1 MPFCLYFAVQKYI
14 IMRFFRHY
22 LALLCLILPF
32 LSKAQGDKIPL
43 DSKIKTGQ
51 LDNGLK
57 YYIIQ
62 NKKPEKKI
70 ELRIVVNAGSILED
84 KDQLG
89 LAHLMEHMNFNG
101 LKHFP
106 QNEVVH
112 YLQSIGVEFGA
123 DLNAYTSFDETV
135 YILPIPADDK
145 KKIDQGFQI
154 IADWSGAALLENE
167 EIDKERGVVLEESR
181 LGKGAEDRMMKKWLP
196 EYLNGSL
203 YAERLPIGSDDLL
216 KTFKYDVIKR
226 FHKDWYRP
234 DLQAVMV
241 VGDIEPAEA
250 EKLIKDKFS
259 GFKNPTNERP
269 RPESFNVPV
278 RTSSKAMVL
287 SDKEAPYT
295 VIQIIGN
302 SKRKASATTVT
313 EYITDLKQNLFNTM
327 ISGRLE
333 ELKNV
338 ANPPLIFGY
347 GGFSGGW
354 ARGWENFQLFAI
366 CGNDKIK
373 DATEALVKE
382 SLKIKKFGFTAS
394 EFERA
399 KSSVMAGYEK
409 SFNEKDKTESKTKV
423 NELVRHFLTNEP
435 VPGIEWEYNLVKNNL
450 SKISLEDVNKLKEDI
465 NTDQNYFALVTTKT
479 EDKLPSDADLKSYVD
494 GALNMQVVAYEEKS
508 LPTKLLAQE
517 PKAGKI
523 IKEET
528 DAKVGTT
535 TWTLSNG
542 AKVSYKKTDFKN
554 DEILFSG
561 YRFGGSSLYNG
572 SDYQSADYSNNV
584 VDEMGYGAFSNT
596 DLQKYLTGKT
606 LHVNTM
612 VDLNNDI
619 VSGSSSVKDFETAM
633 QLLYLKCTAPRIDE
647 TSFASFKSRQQQMIA
662 QMKSDPQ
669 SYFSDTL
676 NKFMYHNN
684 PRMKSIPDPSDYDA
698 IKLSNAV
705 TFYNK
710 RFNTANSMNYFFVG
724 SIPDA
729 NFKTLVEKYIGGLGS
744 EPIENKNKDLGIDP
758 ISGEQN
764 FTVNIGDEPKSMV
777 NEMSYFYTP
786 YNQKDELQLSLL
798 TEIINFRITDIIRE
812 KMSAIYGGG
821 VGLRLQKFPKEKF
834 IMQSY
839 LPCGPENAAKVKVAL
854 WDIINECKKPGNIK
868 ADELSKATETSIQ
881 KYRVGVKT
889 NSFWLASLS
898 KYQQFGLPTEN
909 INNVESRLK
918 SITPAMLTDVAN
930 KYLSS
935 TNVLHALKMPANK

>member
-1 MPFCLYFAVQKYI
+1 MGIQFGKKQSFQNI
-14 IMRFFRHY
+14 ILIYLTSLLRF
-22 LALLCLILPF
+22 
-32 LSKAQGDKIPL
+32 S
-43 DSKIKTGQ
+43 
-51 LDNGLK
+51 
-57 YYIIQ
+57 
-62 NKKPEKKI
+62 
-70 ELRIVVNAGSILED
+70 
-84 KDQLG
+84 
-89 LAHLMEHMNFNG
+89 
-101 LKHFP
+101 
-106 QNEVVH
+106 
-112 YLQSIGVEFGA
+112 
-123 DLNAYTSFDETV
+123 
-135 YILPIPADDK
+135 
-145 KKIDQGFQI
+145 
-154 IADWSGAALLENE
+154 
-167 EIDKERGVVLEESR
+167 
-181 LGKGAEDRMMKKWLP
+181 
-196 EYLNGSL
+196 
-203 YAERLPIGSDDLL
+203 
-216 KTFKYDVIKR
+216 
-226 FHKDWYRP
+226 
-234 DLQAVMV
+234 
-241 VGDIEPAEA
+241 
-250 EKLIKDKFS
+250 
-259 GFKNPTNERP
+259 
-269 RPESFNVPV
+269 
-278 RTSSKAMVL
+278 
-287 SDKEAPYT
+287 
-295 VIQIIGN
+295 
-302 SKRKASATTVT
+302 
-313 EYITDLKQNLFNTM
+313 
-327 ISGRLE
+327 
-333 ELKNV
+333 
-338 ANPPLIFGY
+338 
-347 GGFSGGW
+347 
-354 ARGWENFQLFAI
+354 
-366 CGNDKIK
+366 
-373 DATEALVKE
+373 
-382 SLKIKKFGFTAS
+382 
-394 EFERA
+394 
-399 KSSVMAGYEK
+399 
-409 SFNEKDKTESKTKV
+409 
-423 NELVRHFLTNEP
+423 
-435 VPGIEWEYNLVKNNL
+435 
-450 SKISLEDVNKLKEDI
+450 
-465 NTDQNYFALVTTKT
+465 
-479 EDKLPSDADLKSYVD
+479 
-494 GALNMQVVAYEEKS
+494 
-508 LPTKLLAQE
+508 
-517 PKAGKI
+517 KI

-596 DLQKYLTGKT
+596 DLQKFLTGKT

-612 VDLNNDI
+612 VDLNDDI
-619 VSGSSSVKDFETAM
+619 VSGSSSIKDFETAM

-647 TSFASFKSRQQQMIA
+647 TSFASFKNRQQQMIA

-684 PRMKSIPDPSDYDA
+684 PRMKGIPDPSDYDA

-744 EPIENKNKDLGIDP
+744 EPIENKNKDLGIEP
-758 ISGEQN
+758 ISGEQS

-834 IMQSY
+834 MMQSY

-854 WDIINECKKPGNIK
+854 WDIISECKKTGNIK

-918 SITPAMLTDVAN
+918 SITPAMLTEVAN

-935 TNVLHALKMPANK
+935 KNVLHALKMPANK